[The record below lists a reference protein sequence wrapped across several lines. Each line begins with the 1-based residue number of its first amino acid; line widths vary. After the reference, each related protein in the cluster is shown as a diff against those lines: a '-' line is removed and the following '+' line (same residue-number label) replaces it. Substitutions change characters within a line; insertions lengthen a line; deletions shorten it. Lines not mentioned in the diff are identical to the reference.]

1 MSTNILFVFKG
12 ERTENLVVKSLEK
25 FVLSGNIIIKCAFSA
40 DIYQLYREIDEDE
53 DLDIFNLIKER
64 NIGNIKMLEKYHRN
78 DFAEI
83 YLFFDYDAHA
93 SLASSVDNY
102 GNPVKDGDEKIKDM
116 LAFFN
121 NETDKGKLYISY
133 PMVEAIRHIID
144 YEGFQFLKVKCK
156 GKNCPYREACDEKE
170 ACEKEHHYKQLVS
183 SESIPSLCNING
195 YSKEIW
201 QKLINAHL
209 CKMNYVINDMYSFPE
224 DIVSQLDIFIN
235 QFDKYIYP
243 KCPMVAVLS
252 AFPIFVFDYY
262 GHEKTKLWLE
272 CPIK

>member
-1 MSTNILFVFKG
+1 MSTNILFVFEG

-83 YLFFDYDAHA
+83 YLFFDNDAHA
-93 SLASSVDNY
+93 SL
-102 GNPVKDGDEKIKDM
+102 DEKIKDM

-156 GKNCPYREACDEKE
+156 GKNCPYREVCDEKE
-170 ACEKEHHYKQLVS
+170 ACEKEHHYKQ
-183 SESIPSLCNING
+183 
-195 YSKEIW
+195 
-201 QKLINAHL
+201 
-209 CKMNYVINDMYSFPE
+209 YSFPE